1 MKFTCAICLKTNYS
15 FFPYK
20 TECGHKFHTKCMN
33 NWLNRNNTCPIC
45 LTPIFD
51 YEGRYNNQLIHI
63 YINRIKNAISITQ
76 KFGGLEI
83 RRINFENIPKFEANK
98 NILIIYET
106 VCLSNTS
113 QMDIRH
119 IFETPNAMRIWKQLK
134 FKTYLMAG
142 KI

>member
-20 TECGHKFHTKCMN
+20 TECGHKFHKKCMED
-33 NWLNRNNTCPIC
+33 WLLKYNTCPVC
-45 LTPIFD
+45 LTTIFD

-63 YINRIKNAISITQ
+63 NINRIKKAISITQ

-83 RRINFENIPKFEANK
+83 RRIDFKNIPKFEANK
-98 NILIIYET
+98 NNLIIYET

-113 QMDIRH
+113 QMEIRH
-119 IFETPNAMRIWKQLK
+119 IFETPNAIRIWKQLK
-134 FKTYLMAG
+134 FKTYLLAD